1 MKHPYAAV
9 AYISRPFLPPV
20 NNRIHCHAALRCS
33 SDEIHLKTFLPLR
46 ALLRWPCD
54 QSPLGNV
61 SNRLLSFQIATKTF
75 DPLPLVCMIKALQRS
90 ELRKH
95 SLVRL
100 NDLLLT

>member
-9 AYISRPFLPPV
+9 AYRSCLKQTLPFQIV
-20 NNRIHCHAALRCS
+20 
-33 SDEIHLKTFLPLR
+33 LPLR
-46 ALLRWPCD
+46 ALLRWPYG

-61 SNRLLSFQIATKTF
+61 SNRL
-75 DPLPLVCMIKALQRS
+75 PLLPAAERTLGALPFAFVIRSLQCS